1 MVRKRE
7 SKDYLSSRI
16 VVLHANLTI
25 GTHLEFSQLHSTH
38 LPRLQVLIHNFWPPQ
53 QFSIPLPILLT
64 IIPRLLPR
72 NTLQMPPTTHTDS
85 AQNPIATYRLSTSF
99 LPPAC

>member
-1 MVRKRE
+1 MIDREDNVRKRE

-53 QFSIPLPILLT
+53 RFSIPLPILLT

-72 NTLQMPPTTHTDS
+72 DTLQMPPTQT
-85 AQNPIATYRLSTSF
+85 ARRIP
-99 LPPAC
+99 

>member
-16 VVLHANLTI
+16 EFVVLHANLTI
-25 GTHLEFSQLHSTH
+25 GTHLEFSQLHSIH

-53 QFSIPLPILLT
+53 RFSIPLPILLT
-64 IIPRLLPR
+64 IIPRLLSKKYTPDA
-72 NTLQMPPTTHTDS
+72 THTDS